1 MKSPFELSPQD
12 LRNECD
18 PATFD
23 FEATD
28 QISVEDK
35 MIGQER
41 ALSAIEF
48 GLNMKSQ
55 GYNLYVA
62 GITGTGKTTAI
73 IRAVKEL
80 AKNESIPDDLCYLY
94 NFERPDEPKALK
106 LSAGLGYQFKKD
118 TEELVKDLETEIQKA
133 FLSEDYERHK
143 KGILDRFEEEK
154 ERLNL
159 ESERFARQKG
169 FLLQQTLTGLMVV
182 PVVKGRPATEM
193 IYEKLSPD
201 EKERLKKEEEQVH
214 EKLYDNSRKIRELWR
229 QTKSDIE
236 DLDKRVGLYATGH
249 LIDELRKK
257 YSDQPEILKHLDD
270 IQKDILEN
278 LDSFKKEGKPEI
290 ALLPAGRGEED
301 ILKKYGV
308 NLLVDN
314 CNTRG
319 APVVIEHNPT
329 YYNLVGNVEY
339 RPQFGVLTTDFT
351 MIKAGAAHKANG
363 GYLILQAHELL
374 RDYFAWSA
382 LKKIMLYK
390 RVKIENVAELYGFAP
405 TAGLKPEPMPVD
417 LKVVIVGN
425 PLIYHLL
432 YVYDED
438 LRKLFKVKVDFDTS
452 NKRTPTLV
460 YQYAHFMAAKCKE
473 ENLMPFKKDAVA
485 QIVNYGSRLIS
496 HKEKLSARFL
506 EIVDIMRESD
516 YWARREGAK
525 LTERR
530 HVKKAL
536 EEKFYRS
543 NLIEEKIRELIRE
556 NTLII
561 DTEGRKAGSIN
572 GISVLDM
579 GDYSFGRPSRITA
592 VTFSGKGGIIN
603 LERQVKMSGSIHSK
617 GVLILSGYLG
627 SKYAQ
632 DKPLALSA
640 SVCFEQLYEEV
651 EGDSASSTELYCL
664 LSSLAGLPLRQDIAV
679 TGSVDQ
685 QGRVQPVGGINEKIE
700 GFFEACRVKG
710 MTGTQG
716 VIIPK
721 ENVKHLMLKDEV
733 IEAVAQ
739 GKFHVYSVETIDEGI
754 EILTGVEAGKL
765 SPDGSYPKDTVNY
778 RVNEKL
784 KAYADLSEQA
794 KKKE

>member
-1 MKSPFELSPQD
+1 MKSPFELNSLD
-12 LRNECD
+12 LKNECD
-18 PATFD
+18 PAIFD
-23 FEATD
+23 FETTD

-62 GITGTGKTTAI
+62 GITGTGRNTAI

-80 AKNESIPDDLCYLY
+80 AKNEPVPDDLCYLY
-94 NFERPDEPKALK
+94 NFEKPDEPKALK
-106 LSAGLGYQFKKD
+106 LPAGLGSQFKKD

-143 KGILDRFEEEK
+143 KIILDRFEEDKEK
-154 ERLNL
+154 LNL
-159 ESERFARQKG
+159 ESEKFARQKG

-182 PVVKGRPATEM
+182 PIVKGRPATEM
-193 IYEKLSPD
+193 AYEKLPEE
-201 EKERLKKEEEQVH
+201 EKARLKKEEDQVH
-214 EKLYDNSRKIRELWR
+214 ERLYDHSRRIRELWR
-229 QTKSDIE
+229 ETKGEIE
-236 DLDKRVGLYATGH
+236 ELDKRVGLYATGH
-249 LIDELRKK
+249 LIDELRRK
-257 YSDQPEILKHLDD
+257 YTDQPQILEHLDD

-278 LDSFKKEGKPEI
+278 LDSFKKEGKPEL

-301 ILKKYGV
+301 ILKKYVV

-314 CNTRG
+314 SNTKG
-319 APVVIEHNPT
+319 APVIIEQNPN
-329 YYNLVGNVEY
+329 YYNLVGHVEY

-351 MIKAGAAHKANG
+351 LIKAGASHKANG

-390 RVKIENVAELYGFAP
+390 TVKIENVAELYGFAP

-452 NKRTPTLV
+452 NKRIPSLIH
-460 YQYAHFMAAKCKE
+460 QYAHFIAAKCKE
-473 ENLMPFKKDAVA
+473 ENLMSFRKDAVA

-516 YWARREGAK
+516 YWAKREGAT
-525 LTERR
+525 LIERR

-543 NLIEEKIRELIRE
+543 NLIEETIRELIQE

-561 DTEGRKAGSIN
+561 DTEGRKTGSIN
-572 GISVLDM
+572 GISVLDL
-579 GDYSFGRPSRITA
+579 GDYTFGRPSRITA
-592 VTFSGKGGIIN
+592 VTFSGKGGIVN
-603 LERQVKMSGSIHSK
+603 LERQVKMSGNIHSK

-664 LSSLAGLPLRQDIAV
+664 LSSLSGLPLRQDIAV

-685 QGRVQPVGGINEKIE
+685 QGRVQPVGAINEKIE
-700 GFFEACRVKG
+700 GFYEVCRVKG
-710 MTGTQG
+710 LTGTQG

-721 ENVKHLMLKDEV
+721 ENVKHLMLKDEL
-733 IEAVAQ
+733 IEAAAQ
-739 GKFHVYSVETIDEGI
+739 GKFHIFSVETIDEGI
-754 EILTGVEAGKL
+754 EILTGVESGRL
-765 SPDGSYPKDTVNY
+765 QPDGSYPKDTVNY